1 MSVAP
6 GMNAILAQLL
16 RRISM
21 ACAISVLCDI
31 GGFQTPTDKEQESTL
46 QPYKSHTTCMPAVED
61 GKLDTFAGSKYM
73 EGETYKREENNKNGK
88 SWLVH

>member
-1 MSVAP
+1 
-6 GMNAILAQLL
+6 
-16 RRISM
+16 
-21 ACAISVLCDI
+21 
-31 GGFQTPTDKEQESTL
+31 
-46 QPYKSHTTCMPAVED
+46 MPAVED